1 VLGYNWCVRLSH
13 FATHGLIVVKF
24 SPIRIPG
31 MWLRQYWLAAGAVDL
46 ARCNQ
51 STTVVETQSRRYS
64 AYIAVGQS
72 IGRDDTRGPM
82 KSLLATDENTNNRT
96 VRSRRVMNWEAL
108 WLNSDEDAASHE
120 TEQTH
125 RRILF
130 TTVFT
135 TGPLVPCPH
144 TRILYL
150 SNILCVLYACV
161 ICVFFVW
168 GVFFLYNF
176 FLQYFD
182 TVGWVFWP
190 VKTVSR
196 ITYTVLVGT

>member
-1 VLGYNWCVRLSH
+1 MSH

-82 KSLLATDENTNNRT
+82 KSLLATDENTNNGT
-96 VRSRRVMNWEAL
+96 KASDELGGFVTE
-108 WLNSDEDAASHE
+108 LNSDEDAASHE

-125 RRILF
+125 RRILLLPYL
-130 TTVFT
+130 
-135 TGPLVPCPH
+135 PLGHLGHAP
-144 TRILYL
+144 ILVCCICLIY
-150 SNILCVLYACV
+150 CVCYACV
-161 ICVFFVW
+161 ICVFFVL
-168 GVFFLYNF
+168 GFFSFTTFSFSTLI
-176 FLQYFD
+176 L
-182 TVGWVFWP
+182 
-190 VKTVSR
+190 
-196 ITYTVLVGT
+196 LVGSFDL